1 MVLWVRLSGLGWG
14 WEGAGAG
21 SERGASGRESREGGR
36 GFPAPRR
43 RAVALSGCPRVLRRG
58 LGGRR
63 TPATP
68 GAADPQL
75 GLERRTPR
83 PAETV
88 VTATRSAERR
98 LAEPRGWRDLV
109 SVRGV
114 PESWGGTSCV
124 GARVLVLDC
133 ATQAR
138 VAEPRWGPGVCPGPV
153 RCRERP
159 DRVVWRGGRHPPRTG
174 ARVVPSSPGRRRLFT
189 PQTQHAGHPLK
200 QAQNCPPPTSAP
212 TRLRDLMAQSLL
224 KAPAR
229 VSLAPPVSPAPACLR
244 VLRLSYSAD
253 YPMTHFEGHLKSLL
267 RVQTTDLKGS
277 APPSF
282 PLPCFFSVG
291 LLTIQHS

>member
-1 MVLWVRLSGLGWG
+1 MAGSRECARCAGVVGRDFLCGRKGLGVG
-14 WEGAGAG
+14 LCCAGAC
-21 SERGASGRESREGGR
+21 
-36 GFPAPRR
+36 R
-43 RAVALSGCPRVLRRG
+43 RAP
-58 LGGRR
+58 LG
-63 TPATP
+63 
-68 GAADPQL
+68 
-75 GLERRTPR
+75 
-83 PAETV
+83 
-88 VTATRSAERR
+88 
-98 LAEPRGWRDLV
+98 
-109 SVRGV
+109 
-114 PESWGGTSCV
+114 
-124 GARVLVLDC
+124 
-133 ATQAR
+133 
-138 VAEPRWGPGVCPGPV
+138 

-159 DRVVWRGGRHPPRTG
+159 VRVVWRGGRHPPRTG

-244 VLRLSYSAD
+244 ALRLSYSAD
-253 YPMTHFEGHLKSLL
+253 YPMTHFEGHIKSLL